1 MIITNSINI
10 LDDFLRSLF
19 HIRCCHVK
27 VRVLAEPCLVHLLLH
42 ILPVD
47 SGLGNSDVAAA
58 LEAADGASVLIELIA
73 PPLDLPLLVL
83 LDSVGTLF

>member
-1 MIITNSINI
+1 MLSYGE
-10 LDDFLRSLF
+10 
-19 HIRCCHVK
+19 
-27 VRVLAEPCLVHLLLH
+27 VRVLTEPCLVHLFLY

>member
-1 MIITNSINI
+1 MFTIPHSM
-10 LDDFLRSLF
+10 LSYGE
-19 HIRCCHVK
+19 
-27 VRVLAEPCLVHLLLH
+27 VRVLTEPCLVHLLLH
-42 ILPVD
+42 ILPID

-58 LEAADGASVLIELIA
+58 LEAADCASVLIELIA